1 MMLTYSVDFFESCE
15 TKYNLSED
23 VIKSIEVLKESLG
36 PIEKRNEKKMRR
48 INSNSDNNWESMRN
62 FKATEFG
69 KTEIQDKPKNDLRNI
84 LNKISK
90 TNLDDNIEKAKE
102 ILKDQDDENIR
113 KSIQLI
119 LKMSCANNFYSD
131 LYAKIFKSTMY
142 LSSIFKEE
150 LHYLIENY
158 KSGLQSIQYVEPNEN
173 YDEYCNYNKNNDL
186 QKSKLL
192 FLINLLK
199 EEILNNENIVELE
212 KCIFDSIEKNTITE
226 NRKNE
231 VEELIENLFVF
242 YSNVTNEFIKDK
254 EDAMIKIRNLYSNK
268 EKSVSLSSR
277 GKFRCMDIIDLIN
290 KL

>member
-1 MMLTYSVDFFESCE
+1 
-15 TKYNLSED
+15 
-23 VIKSIEVLKESLG
+23 
-36 PIEKRNEKKMRR
+36 
-48 INSNSDNNWESMRN
+48 
-62 FKATEFG
+62 
-69 KTEIQDKPKNDLRNI
+69 
-84 LNKISK
+84 
-90 TNLDDNIEKAKE
+90 
-102 ILKDQDDENIR
+102 
-113 KSIQLI
+113 
-119 LKMSCANNFYSD
+119 MSCANNFYSD

-150 LHYLIENY
+150 LHYLIQNY

-173 YDEYCNYNKNNDL
+173 YDDYCNYNKNNDL

-212 KCIFDSIEKNTITE
+212 KSIFDSIEKNTITE

-242 YSNVTNEFIKDK
+242 YSNITNKFIKDK